1 MKGYGLF
8 YYIAEAFRGLR
19 ANSLVNLLAVGTIS
33 MAMMIVGFFLI
44 VFLNLQTAVNAL
56 GDRLEMSV
64 YLKEGLTEH
73 EKDFIQHRIKIEPG
87 VKKVSYLSKAEAL
100 EIFKKDLKGQE
111 ALIQGLAE
119 NPLPDSY
126 EITIDRRY
134 ADAERLEAMAGKFS
148 EYRGVE
154 EVSYGKEGARVL
166 SGFYTVI
173 AYGGMALAVLLGV
186 TVVFIISNSVRLAL
200 YSRGQE
206 IELMQWI
213 GATRGF
219 IQGPFLVEG
228 MMLSMLGLGAR
239 CWCPRGRLLCAASG
253 GFPLPVAAEWSG
265 LSAAFGGSIYD
276 WRRRLAWVGRRAG
289 LGQQV
294 PGVVNAKDERCP
306 RFHVHACCPA
316 RAPRGQLFS
325 IQR

>member
-19 ANSLVNLLAVGTIS
+19 SNSLVNILAVGTIS
-33 MAMMIVGFFLI
+33 MAMLIVGFFLI

-64 YLKEGLTEH
+64 YLKDGLTEH
-73 EKDFIQHRIKIEPG
+73 EKDFIQHRIRMEPG
-87 VKKVSYLSKAEAL
+87 VKKVGYLSRVEAL
-100 EIFKKDLKGQE
+100 QLFKKELKGQE

-126 EITIDRRY
+126 EVTIDRQY
-134 ADAERLEAMAGKFS
+134 ADAERLEAMAGKIS
-148 EYRGVE
+148 QYRGVE

-166 SGFYTVI
+166 SGFYKVV
-173 AYGGMALAVLLGV
+173 AYGGMALAILLGV

-206 IELMQWI
+206 IELLQWI

-219 IQGPFLVEG
+219 IQGPFLIEG
-228 MMLSMLGLGAR
+228 MMLAMLGSALAVGVLAGVFYAIPREVFLFLSRPNGLDFLPISVVTCMIIGGGLLGLA
-239 CWCPRGRLLCAASG
+239 G
-253 GFPLPVAAEWSG
+253 GLVSVSKFLE
-265 LSAAFGGSIYD
+265 
-276 WRRRLAWVGRRAG
+276 
-289 LGQQV
+289 
-294 PGVVNAKDERCP
+294 
-306 RFHVHACCPA
+306 
-316 RAPRGQLFS
+316 
-325 IQR
+325 

>member
-1 MKGYGLF
+1 MKGYGLIF
-8 YYIAEAFRGLR
+8 FIVEAFRGLR

-33 MAMMIVGFFLI
+33 MAMLIVGFFLI
-44 VFLNLQTAVNAL
+44 VFLNLQTAVNSL

-64 YLKEGLTEH
+64 YLKDGLTDH
-73 EKDFIQHRIKIEPG
+73 EKDFIQHRIRIEPG

-100 EIFKKDLKGQE
+100 QLFQKELKGQE

-126 EITIDRRY
+126 EITFDRRSV
-134 ADAERLEAMAGKFS
+134 DAERLAVLAGKFS

-154 EVSYGKEGARVL
+154 DVSYGKEGARVL
-166 SGFYTVI
+166 SGLYTVI
-173 AYGGMALAVLLGV
+173 TYGGMALAVLLGV

-219 IQGPFLVEG
+219 IQGPFLIEG
-228 MMLSMLGLGAR
+228 MMLAMLGSALAVGILAGVYYALPQEVVLFLSRPNGLDFLPLSVVAYMIIGGGVLGLA
-239 CWCPRGRLLCAASG
+239 G
-253 GFPLPVAAEWSG
+253 GLVSV
-265 LSAAFGGSIYD
+265 S
-276 WRRRLAWVGRRAG
+276 
-289 LGQQV
+289 
-294 PGVVNAKDERCP
+294 
-306 RFHVHACCPA
+306 RF
-316 RAPRGQLFS
+316 LE
-325 IQR
+325 